1 MNTAVTNQER
11 LAKFEELKELINGS
25 EADTFKNYWDGRF
38 FTGDMT
44 FIFDATPYNLY
55 FYEGTMIDVKIAQPA
70 NGYYVGIKGT
80 QEQWE
85 TFFQNPN
92 FQLSISVKHNENPF
106 EQLGSA
112 LACRQ
117 NQSVVA
123 QVMRL
128 IARVMTN

>member
-1 MNTAVTNQER
+1 MTDRER
-11 LAKFEELKELINGS
+11 LEKFEELKVLINGP

-44 FIFDATPYNLY
+44 FIFGKTPYNLH
-55 FYEGTMIDVKIAQPA
+55 FYEGTLIDVKMAQPA

-80 QEQWE
+80 EAQWE
-85 TFFQNPN
+85 AFFKNPN

-117 NQSVVA
+117 NQSMVA

-128 IARVMTN
+128 IARVMTAGEEK

>member
-1 MNTAVTNQER
+1 M
-11 LAKFEELKELINGS
+11 KELINGS

-55 FYEGTMIDVKIAQPA
+55 FYEGTLIDVKIAQPT

-85 TFFQNPN
+85 NFFKNPN
-92 FQLSISVKHNENPF
+92 FQLSISVKHNEHPF

-117 NQSVVA
+117 NQSMVA

>member
-1 MNTAVTNQER
+1 MTDRER
-11 LAKFEELKELINGS
+11 LAKFQELKELLNGP
-25 EADTFKNYWDGRF
+25 EAETFKNYWDGRF

-44 FIFDATPYNLY
+44 FIFDKTPYNMH
-55 FYEGTMIDVKIAQPA
+55 FYEGTVIDVKMAQPA

-80 QEQWE
+80 QEQWDR
-85 TFFQNPN
+85 FFANPH
-92 FQLSISVKHNENPF
+92 FQLSISIKHNEHPF

-117 NQSVVA
+117 NQSMVA

-128 IARVMTN
+128 IARVMTEEEK